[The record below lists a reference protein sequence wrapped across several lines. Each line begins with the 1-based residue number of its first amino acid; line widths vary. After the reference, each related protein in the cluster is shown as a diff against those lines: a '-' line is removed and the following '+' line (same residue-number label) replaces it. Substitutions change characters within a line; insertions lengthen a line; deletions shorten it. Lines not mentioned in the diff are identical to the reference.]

1 MTGDQKQNGK
11 PEETGKTPPDP
22 ERPRRS
28 ARKLL
33 KELDGPVDEDFKQSL
48 AGLSR
53 RLGERVAG
61 QSANDPRA
69 IAEARKAAL
78 HAYDLERAQKLKTIL
93 KAVGGVVLTISITGA
108 VVLIASPFDRAPPPR
123 GTPAPAKPVEV
134 AAVAPM
140 PEPAKAVPI
149 PEPAKEAS
157 SAIVPPAPVVPQ
169 VSPDPAA
176 PSQAPMPEIAKD
188 LPEPSDLE
196 EVPLRRDEVRDIQTR
211 LRAFGFNPGPLDGI
225 AGPATQAAVMHYQQN
240 RELLQTGAIDRQFL
254 EQLRQDPAPQ
264 IVGPPQAA
272 QRPARVARPSNAS
285 RSSDPFEPLRTAA
298 QDFEHWLQSLGR

>member
-11 PEETGKTPPDP
+11 PEETGKAQPDP

-53 RLGERVAG
+53 QLGERVAG

-78 HAYDLERAQKLKTIL
+78 HAYDLERARKLKTIL
-93 KAVGGVVLTISITGA
+93 KAAGGVVLTISITGA
-108 VVLIASPFDRAPPPR
+108 VVLVALPFDRAPPPR
-123 GTPAPAKPVEV
+123 ATLAPAKPVGV
-134 AAVAPM
+134 AAVA
-140 PEPAKAVPI
+140 PI
-149 PEPAKEAS
+149 PEPAKDVS
-157 SAIVPPAPVVPQ
+157 SAIGPPATAPAAAQ
-169 VSPDPAA
+169 VSPEPA
-176 PSQAPMPEIAKD
+176 PRQAPTQEVAKD
-188 LPEPSDLE
+188 LPEPSGLE
-196 EVPLRRDEVRDIQTR
+196 EPPLQRDEVRDIQAR
-211 LRAFGFNPGPLDGI
+211 LRAFGFNPGALDGI
-225 AGPATQAAVMHYQQN
+225 AGPATQAAVVHYQQN
-240 RELLQTGAIDRQFL
+240 RELPQTGTIDRPLL

-264 IVGPPQAA
+264 IVAPPQVA
-272 QRPARVARPSNAS
+272 QRPARVARSSNAS